1 MEYQNPSIYV
11 FYFVF
16 QIWNF
21 FADLTISILMGLAL
35 VLIVESPVI
44 AVEKIIFRRNEDKH
58 KTSHEIRNEF
68 NSYNEKENGKFTT
81 IYI

>member
-1 MEYQNPSIYV
+1 MS
-11 FYFVF
+11 
-16 QIWNF
+16 
-21 FADLTISILMGLAL
+21 LAL

-44 AVEKIIFRRNEDKH
+44 AMEKILFRRNEDKN
-58 KTSHEIRNEF
+58 KTSPEIRNEL